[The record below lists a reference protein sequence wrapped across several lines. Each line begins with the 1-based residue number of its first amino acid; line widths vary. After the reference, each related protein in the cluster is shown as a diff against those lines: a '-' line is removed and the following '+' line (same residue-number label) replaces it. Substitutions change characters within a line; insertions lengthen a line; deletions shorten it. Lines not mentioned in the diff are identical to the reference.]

1 MTEQELAIQIW
12 QDADD
17 AESSISAEELA
28 RQVWEGEGGGLGPA
42 HDDIKFALLP
52 HGRSARE

>member
-12 QDADD
+12 QDSDD
-17 AESSISAEELA
+17 SESSISPEELA
-28 RQVWEGEGGGLGPA
+28 RQVWEGEGGGLGPSR
-42 HDDIKFALLP
+42 DDIKFVLLP